1 MFRHLNCF
9 LSSVATEGKDKNV
22 LKTLNFFQVIMLCL
36 QKSPKRLS
44 WLLFTIDIFVI
55 TIQKH
60 FVYRVNAQSNDFST
74 ELTQNSNILNSW
86 LNIGAFK

>member
-44 WLLFTIDIFVI
+44 WLLLTIDIFFI

-60 FVYRVNAQSNDFST
+60 FVYRLNFST
-74 ELTQNSNILNSW
+74 ELTQNSNILVSNSW